1 MIAGILTQVV
11 EFFYAHFVPSP
22 FWYWIGWGLLATFV
36 SGVIGWAF
44 APLRPFAGAVILA
57 VVAGLTGYRR
67 GEYDQ
72 YHRDRGEPRSGG
84 RR

>member
-1 MIAGILTQVV
+1 MFDALWQSLITQLS
-11 EFFYAHFVPSP
+11 HLVPYISP
-22 FWYWIGWGLLATFV
+22 FYFWLFWGAVATFV
-36 SGVIGWAF
+36 AGVIGWAF

-72 YHRDRGEPRSGG
+72 YRHDNEQR
-84 RR
+84 